1 MTSRTL
7 SGRLAR
13 LEQRVDPDKQLKI
26 ETQVHFVKLVDGD
39 DPRCGSW
46 AITMQ
51 EKTGN
56 TVFTAIA
63 FFGRDLAHIEA
74 LESEYR
80 QQLLLCGGELVEHH
94 ASS

>member
-26 ETQVHFVKLVDGD
+26 ETQVHFVELVDSD

-56 TVFTAIA
+56 TTFMATE
-63 FFGRDLAHIEA
+63 FFGLDLAHIKA
-74 LESEYR
+74 LQDEHR
-80 QQLLLCGGELVEHH
+80 QQQLTESLHVDHQG
-94 ASS
+94 A